1 MAKDEIKIREAL
13 LFAKKEILET
23 PENGKG
29 VFVLNFIE
37 QFVKDLKAAGTFDKQ
52 NPEDFLMNGV
62 LVGYALFY
70 TEQKQLAELVYKERE
85 NSKNGRSNNGSN
97 RNS

>member
-1 MAKDEIKIREAL
+1 MAKNEILTSEAL
-13 LFAKKEILET
+13 IFAKKEILET

-37 QFVKDLKAAGTFDKQ
+37 QFIKDQKEAGIFDKQ

-62 LVGYALFY
+62 LVGYALY
-70 TEQKQLAELVYKERE
+70 YIEQKQLSELIYKEKER
-85 NSKNGRSNNGSN
+85 KNNERD
-97 RNS
+97 

>member
-1 MAKDEIKIREAL
+1 MAENEIKITEAL

-37 QFVKDLKAAGTFDKQ
+37 QFIKDLKDSGTFDKRT
-52 NPEDFLMNGV
+52 PEDFLMNGV
-62 LVGYALFY
+62 LVGYALYY
-70 TEQKQLAELVYKERE
+70 TEQKQLAELVYRERE
-85 NSKNGRSNNGSN
+85 NSKK
-97 RNS
+97 